1 MFGIKTKT
9 DGGISMGRMR
19 ACLFDLDGVVV
30 DTAKYHYLAWKR
42 LANSLGFDFTKEDNE
57 RLKGVSRVQSLE
69 ILLSIGKVKLS
80 EAEKLKMAEE
90 KNNWYVEYISKLD
103 ESEILPG
110 VKSLL
115 IELRKNGIKIA
126 LGSAS
131 KNSMLILNNLKLI
144 PYFDVIVDGN
154 KVSKAKPDPE
164 VFLLG
169 AKELNVHPSECV
181 VFEDAQAG
189 IEAAKAANMKAIGI
203 GRKDVLS
210 KADKV
215 FADLSHAHIN
225 IIEF

>member
-1 MFGIKTKT
+1 MCKIK
-9 DGGISMGRMR
+9 

-57 RLKGVSRVQSLE
+57 RLKGVSRVKSLE
-69 ILLSIGKVKLS
+69 ILLSIGKLKPS
-80 EAEKLKMAEE
+80 ASEKLKMAEE

-115 IELRKNGIKIA
+115 IELRENGIKIA

-131 KNSMLILNNLKLI
+131 KNSMLILNNLNLI
-144 PYFDVIVDGN
+144 PYFDAIVDGN
-154 KVSKAKPDPE
+154 KVLKAKPDPE

-169 AKELNVHPSECV
+169 AKELNVQPSECV
-181 VFEDAQAG
+181 VFEDAKAG

-203 GRKDVLS
+203 GQKDVLS

-215 FADLSHAHIN
+215 FENLINAHIN
-225 IIEF
+225 IIKF

>member
-1 MFGIKTKT
+1 MNKIK
-9 DGGISMGRMR
+9 

-42 LANSLGFDFTKEDNE
+42 LANNLGFDFTEKDNE
-57 RLKGVSRVQSLE
+57 RLKGVSRIQSLE
-69 ILLSIGKVKLS
+69 ILLSIGKVNPS
-80 EAEKLKMAEE
+80 HSEKLKMAQE
-90 KNNWYVEYISKLD
+90 KNEWYVEYISKLD

-110 VKSLL
+110 VKNFL
-115 IELRKNGIKIA
+115 IELRQNGIKIA

-131 KNSMLILNNLKLI
+131 KNSMLILNNLNLTS
-144 PYFDVIVDGN
+144 YFDAIVDGN

-169 AKELNVHPSECV
+169 ARELQVHPSECL

-189 IEAAKAANMKAIGI
+189 IDAAKAANMKVIGI
-203 GRKDVLS
+203 GQKDVLLN
-210 KADKV
+210 ADKV
-215 FADLSHAHIN
+215 FEGLSNAHMN